1 MSAPNNSLT
10 ALAPVLYSAA
20 QEVAA
25 EAFGVVDAINSNFD
39 DKAVAKG
46 DKVKVPIAPAAALA
60 DFEPAAATPQGSDK
74 TASTVEVEITASK
87 KTSWHM
93 TGEQMRSLENAGNDN
108 EWVRQLIAQGMRT
121 LRNQAEADCC
131 NAVKVRATR
140 AVGTAGTTPFASD
153 IDIIAQIRKEM
164 LDNGAP
170 LSDLQL
176 ALNSSASLNMLK
188 LGIVQQVFAAGTDQ
202 ERRTGRLQPQFG
214 FQIRESA
221 GLTLHTQGTVTGLD
235 VDLTAGYAAGT
246 TVFNVDG
253 GDGGTLKEG
262 DVFKFATD
270 ANNQYVS
277 HTAVAALTNDHLITI
292 GKPGLRAATTADG
305 VEITLAGNY
314 TPNLAFE
321 RAAVVGIMRPPLIP
335 QNPTIKQMV
344 ISDNKGM
351 SYLLLEI
358 AQYGMVTWELHLA
371 WGFKVVQPEY
381 VITLL
386 G

>member
-39 DKAVAKG
+39 DKAVARG
-46 DKVKVPIAPAAALA
+46 DKVKVPVAPVAALS
-60 DFEPAAATPQGSDK
+60 DFAPAAATPQGSDK

-87 KTSWHM
+87 KTNWHM
-93 TGEQMRSLENAGNDN
+93 TGEQLRSLSNAGNDN
-108 EWVRQLIAQGMRT
+108 EWVRQLIAQGMRA
-121 LRNQAEADCC
+121 LRNQAEVDCA
-131 NAVKVRATR
+131 NAIKARASR
-140 AVGTAGTTPFASD
+140 AIGTAGTTPFASD
-153 IDIIAQIRKEM
+153 IDIIAEARKNL

-176 ALNSSASLNMLK
+176 AVNTSSSLNMLK
-188 LGIVQQVFAAGTDQ
+188 LGIVQQANVAGSDQ
-202 ERRTGRLQPQFG
+202 ERRSGRLGKQFG
-214 FQIRESA
+214 FDIRESA

-253 GDGGTLKEG
+253 GSGGTLKEG

-270 ANNQYVS
+270 ANSQYVS
-277 HTAVAALTNDHLITI
+277 HTAVTALTDDHLITI

-305 VEITLAGNY
+305 VEIALVGNY

-335 QNPTIKQMV
+335 QNPTINQLV
-344 ISDNKGM
+344 ISDDKGM